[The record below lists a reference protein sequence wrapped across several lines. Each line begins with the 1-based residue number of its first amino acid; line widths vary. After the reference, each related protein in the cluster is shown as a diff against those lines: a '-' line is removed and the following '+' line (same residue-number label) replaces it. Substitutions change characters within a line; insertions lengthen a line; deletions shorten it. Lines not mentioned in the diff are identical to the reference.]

1 MASVSLSPALQPTS
15 PFESRSPPSS
25 PTRAHRRQASRSS
38 HAVPLP
44 NFTFNPSILDSEQP
58 RQLGGEPADE
68 NTMDVHDRN
77 PTKPSLLPD
86 FKFNPGAD
94 LPPQPERTPSPV
106 HPVLQ
111 EMAMNQQRASRSA
124 RPAPLPA
131 FTFAPH
137 AGGQPS
143 PSPTKSAFSDMP
155 SSAGSAVGIGHRRG
169 GSEFVGPLNGGPQ
182 LVSSSPE
189 KPEYRPP
196 PVSGPP
202 RGHLHRRSQ
211 AVSISDIDT
220 SDLIKAAAISKTR
233 AGSTPTTPSEVA
245 QQFSFPNHSPQPQ
258 SSTTPGGS
266 YSPPSSPRRRESM
279 PGPRPR
285 VGFADRVEM
294 IPRPLSLISSETEG
308 SCSTVRGHSLSGSI
322 NSIAASPTP
331 RAISNVSPPT
341 GLEIESSLERPRT
354 ADTATLLFSAS
365 ARAEK
370 AMSMINLP
378 KRPLSASG
386 SPAVTSSGSPPTK
399 KKLFW
404 FSNSPNLSPTPSP
417 KVEQSDPL
425 DAPVPLALDPVQD
438 ATRPKTSPERSGS
451 VKKRKHH
458 TWTSGIFSKRSGKR
472 SARMKGKRIL
482 TPPTLTRRASD
493 KINEIFD
500 ADDTI
505 VIREPSPVAERNCP
519 RPKSAVPSV
528 SSRSA
533 PEVVTVHDLASPV
546 LDLDAALS
554 PFNDDMQ
561 LHGTPSRTAAARM
574 AKLHSSERRGSAD
587 AFGSYHKRSE
597 SAPSM
602 QPINKASF
610 NMQRIGSNSSLNEVF
625 DEEEEDNFLAVQSG
639 NTSDAGSSR
648 KPSNTADPAVLAAVD
663 KQDSSL
669 APVVR
674 PVEGLGLSIQGDASV
689 GVVIVDPE
697 DDVTQTDYRSSKST
711 IEAPVY
717 EDFPKRPASSPMDFA
732 YPAPQS
738 HYASS
743 TEGRTTCTSA
753 SVISSP
759 DPDHISFDNFP
770 QTRRFLSEPGPDHF
784 LRGSNEDL
792 PSLSDSV
799 SSGAVPRISS
809 SANTRS
815 SVEQR
820 TQSVCVPA
828 TARSSN
834 LAWKRTSLASLNRLI
849 PGSANGSKLKF
860 ETVPEVGNTDEK
872 TKKKTNRISRLM
884 HFWRSKEKESN

>member
-1 MASVSLSPALQPTS
+1 MASVSVSPALQPMS

-25 PTRAHRRQASRSS
+25 PTRAHRRQASRNPN
-38 HAVPLP
+38 AVPLP
-44 NFTFNPSILDSEQP
+44 NFTFNPSALDSEKP
-58 RQLGGEPADE
+58 THLRGEAADE
-68 NTMDVHDRN
+68 NTVDLHSHTS
-77 PTKPSLLPD
+77 TKPTLLPD

-137 AGGQPS
+137 AAGQPS

-155 SSAGSAVGIGHRRG
+155 GSAGSAVGIGHRRG
-169 GSEFVGPLNGGPQ
+169 GSEFVGAANGGPQ

-196 PVSGPP
+196 PISGPP
-202 RGHLHRRSQ
+202 KGHLHRRSQ
-211 AVSISDIDT
+211 AVSISDIET
-220 SDLIKAAAISKTR
+220 SDLIKAAAVSKTR

-245 QQFSFPNHSPQPQ
+245 QQFSFPRHSPQSQ
-258 SSTTPGGS
+258 SSIPGGS
-266 YSPPSSPRRRESM
+266 RSPPSSPRRRESM

-308 SCSTVRGHSLSGSI
+308 SCSTIRGHSVSGSI

-331 RAISNVSPPT
+331 RTMSNVSSPT
-341 GLEIESSLERPRT
+341 GLEIESPPERPRT

-399 KKLFW
+399 KKHFW
-404 FSNSPNLSPTPSP
+404 SSNSPNLSPTPTP
-417 KVEQSDPL
+417 KVEQSNPL
-425 DAPVPLALDPVQD
+425 EAPASFVLQPAQD
-438 ATRPKTSPERSGS
+438 AIRPRTSPERTGS
-451 VKKRKHH
+451 IKKRNHH
-458 TWTSGIFSKRSGKR
+458 TWTSGIFSKRAGKR
-472 SARMKGKRIL
+472 SAKVKGKRTP

-500 ADDTI
+500 ADNTI
-505 VIREPSPVAERNCP
+505 VIREPSPVAERSRA
-519 RPKSAVPSV
+519 RPKSAVPIA

-533 PEVVTVHDLASPV
+533 PEIVTLHDVASPV
-546 LDLDAALS
+546 LDLDAAFS
-554 PFNDDMQ
+554 PFTDDMQ
-561 LHGTPSRTAAARM
+561 LQGTPSRTAAARM
-574 AKLHSSERRGSAD
+574 AKLHSSERRGNAD
-587 AFGSYHKRSE
+587 AFGSFHKRAE

-602 QPINKASF
+602 QPVNRASF

-648 KPSNTADPAVLAAVD
+648 KPSNTTDPTILTAVD
-663 KQDSSL
+663 RRDSGL
-669 APVVR
+669 APIGR
-674 PVEGLGLSIQGDASV
+674 PIEGLGLSVQGNTSD

-697 DDVTQTDYRSSKST
+697 DDVAQTDYRSSKST

-717 EDFPKRPASSPMDFA
+717 DDFSKRPASSPMDLA

-738 HYASS
+738 QYASS

-753 SVISSP
+753 SMISSP

-792 PSLSDSV
+792 PSLSDSM

-815 SVEQR
+815 SAEQR

-834 LAWKRTSLASLNRLI
+834 PAWKRASLASLNRLI

-860 ETVPEVGNTDEK
+860 ETVPDVGSTDEK

-884 HFWRSKEKESN
+884 HFWRSKEKESS